1 MGREA
6 DCFVKSPE
14 GAPRTTLAAASPRCG
29 KWPGEPSSLLWTP
42 TLSDGT
48 WEPRH
53 GHLRPASTYD
63 VARASLSPRESPSRL
78 IARPSRRRTLGQ
90 SRTNRARTAHGA
102 AQESLA
108 RAKKVPFSWS
118 NHWHPQRDSNPCFR
132 LERAMSSAAGRW
144 GLDPKAEGTKR
155 RAKLSG
161 AGLRSG
167 GAFARK

>member
-29 KWPGEPSSLLWTP
+29 EWPGEPSSLLWTP

-78 IARPSRRRTLGQ
+78 KAVAAQNSRPIAQRPVAHE
-90 SRTNRARTAHGA
+90 SRTDRAWCGSRI
-102 AQESLA
+102 
-108 RAKKVPFSWS
+108 
-118 NHWHPQRDSNPCFR
+118 
-132 LERAMSSAAGRW
+132 SS
-144 GLDPKAEGTKR
+144 EGQKS
-155 RAKLSG
+155 AV
-161 AGLRSG
+161 
-167 GAFARK
+167 